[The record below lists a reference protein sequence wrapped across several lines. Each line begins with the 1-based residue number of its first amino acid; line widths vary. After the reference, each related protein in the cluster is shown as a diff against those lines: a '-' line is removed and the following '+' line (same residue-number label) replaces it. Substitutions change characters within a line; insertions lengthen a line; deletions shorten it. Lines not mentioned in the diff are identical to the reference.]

1 MTKKRGLNALLS
13 LEVRFKMS
21 RHTRIEAPADLIAW
35 LESII
40 EGQAAELAALKAPS
54 DAGMVRTR
62 YGVLTVYPG
71 SFSPQIKLVCSVP
84 WVPHRLTF
92 DEDSRIA
99 WIDLRLMGVQDGGQ
113 Q

>member
-1 MTKKRGLNALLS
+1 
-13 LEVRFKMS
+13 MS
-21 RHTRIEAPADLIAW
+21 RHIRIEAPVDLVAW

-40 EGQAAELAALKAPS
+40 ERQAAELAALKAAS
-54 DAGMVRTR
+54 NADTIRTR

-92 DEDSRIA
+92 DEDSGIA
-99 WIDLRLMGVQDGGQ
+99 WIDLRLTGVQDGGQ